1 MAVLAVGSLLVLGGL
16 WAIPTVTSLCDSLDS
31 SDLCTTTFDVRSGGA
46 TTVPSSGRPFPT
58 RTVALSPD
66 GGQAA
71 LVLADVEA
79 LSTGLY
85 VIDLDSGTISET
97 LVSATDGNFVRGP
110 AWSPDGSTIAAAV
123 SLDGELSEG
132 AIAYFDAAT
141 GELGGLV
148 AEWDER
154 SDGDDL
160 SDEQLFWIGCRDSGM
175 AFSVDGSHVAC
186 SSSAVDL
193 TNGGIQ
199 RANEAGTFLDYG
211 VGLSFVLGATEFGE
225 ESRSRFDLGAGEFP
239 YAQGREGDPLAE
251 RDVSPATMAM
261 HPSEQGVLAVSL
273 NSRSSWLP
281 RWSRPWGNVR
291 IVDILQERIVSDVS
305 IDEPI
310 ATAAWSHDGTRAVL
324 VTPDARLYVLELAS
338 VEGGEVL
345 QLDEVLS

>member
-1 MAVLAVGSLLVLGGL
+1 MAVLAVGTLVVLGGL

-31 SDLCTTTFDVRSGGA
+31 SDLCAATFDVRSGGA
-46 TTVPSSGRPFPT
+46 TTVPSSGGPFPT

-97 LVSATDGNFVRGP
+97 LVNATDGNFVRGP

-141 GELGGLV
+141 GELRGLV
-148 AEWDER
+148 AEWDEPAA
-154 SDGDDL
+154 GDET
-160 SDEQLFWIGCRDSGM
+160 SYEEHFWIGCRDSGM

-199 RANEAGTFLDYG
+199 RANEAGSFLDYG

-225 ESRSRFDLGAGEFP
+225 ESPFRFELSSGDFP
-239 YAQGREGDPLAE
+239 YVQRQLRDPRE
-251 RDVSPATMAM
+251 RDVMLAATMAM

-324 VTPDARLYVLELAS
+324 VTPDARLYVLELGP
-338 VEGGEVL
+338 VESGEVL